1 MIGFVTKLG
10 PQADVITLEL
20 WSLAPRHSH
29 TLARGRQLGL
39 NNYSEDW
46 TKSMIG
52 FLENVIGFLENMIG
66 DSKNVIEFPKQKYWI
81 CLTPIYT

>member
-1 MIGFVTKLG
+1 MIGF
-10 PQADVITLEL
+10 LE
-20 WSLAPRHSH
+20 
-29 TLARGRQLGL
+29 
-39 NNYSEDW
+39 NV
-46 TKSMIG
+46 IG